1 MKFEVHGH
9 ISGSNSLVNLLTP
22 LVKNLQIFSA
32 VTLVG
37 LLIAITFFIREERG
51 KLSSEGLRV
60 KTLARLAAVIW
71 SVATLGVLLFD
82 LANILDSSI
91 GQTLNLV
98 VIRSFISQTSLGTA
112 LFINL
117 AAAIAVALL
126 LGFVKKTGSA
136 LLLLLLTFIG
146 VIAPLFQSHSSSSG
160 SHSAATGSLIYH
172 VIFISIWVG
181 GVIGLIII
189 APKEREIAIPRF
201 SSLAL
206 WAASIV
212 VISEIG
218 RSHV

>member
-22 LVKNLQIFSA
+22 VVKNLQIFSA

-91 GQTLNLV
+91 GQTLDLV

-117 AAAIAVALL
+117 AAAAAVA
-126 LGFVKKTGSA
+126 GSA
-136 LLLLLLTFIG
+136 PGSRRTSGYVSHRPDRWHRTHSPSRSPLGCLCRWNAGDRRAAIRTRSARHRTIQAAVSPCRRRIG
-146 VIAPLFQSHSSSSG
+146 
-160 SHSAATGSLIYH
+160 SAGQLSR
-172 VIFISIWVG
+172 SIT
-181 GVIGLIII
+181 
-189 APKEREIAIPRF
+189 
-201 SSLAL
+201 
-206 WAASIV
+206 
-212 VISEIG
+212 
-218 RSHV
+218 

>member
-1 MKFEVHGH
+1 M
-9 ISGSNSLVNLLTP
+9 
-22 LVKNLQIFSA
+22 
-32 VTLVG
+32 
-37 LLIAITFFIREERG
+37 
-51 KLSSEGLRV
+51 
-60 KTLARLAAVIW
+60 
-71 SVATLGVLLFD
+71 LF
-82 LANILDSSI
+82 
-91 GQTLNLV
+91 
-98 VIRSFISQTSLGTA
+98 RSGTA

-172 VIFISIWVG
+172 VVFISIWVG

-212 VISEIG
+212 VISGAVNAVIRLNSWNSWKSFYASLVINKIFLTAILIFAGYKHRQYIQAKLSGSRKVYQLLKIG
-218 RSHV
+218 RAHV